1 MLFPW
6 IQRKSNLTN
15 WQENVGHIHAFEVKA
30 KHLSIYIYNKNS
42 FLCVDLFRKANRS
55 AQRTS
60 HKAFFHRGLL
70 NHAILC
76 KNGK

>member
-30 KHLSIYIYNKNS
+30 KHLSIYIYITKTVS
-42 FLCVDLFRKANRS
+42 CVWI
-55 AQRTS
+55 
-60 HKAFFHRGLL
+60 FFKKQIGALRGPVTKRFF
-70 NHAILC
+70 IVDC
-76 KNGK
+76 